1 MSELLA
7 LGVSHKTAPL
17 DLRERLSLTEGRAV
31 SALSELTAAAGIHE
45 AAAIS
50 TCNRTELYLIVSD
63 PVEAESTALGILT
76 RQAEIRPTELLG
88 HLYSLR
94 ATEAARHLLRVTA
107 GLDSMIVGEAEIQGQ
122 VKRAYELSMVEGATG
137 PILNRL
143 FRGALSAGG
152 RAREETGVGEK
163 GVSIPSVAVELAR
176 RALGDLSERRVL
188 VVGAGETAE
197 LVARALVARGVRTV
211 FVANRH
217 YDRAIGLAQ
226 RFGGGAVRFEE
237 LPEQL
242 AEADIVLTA
251 TNSPHHIVERDGLE
265 QVMAE
270 RPERPLLMIDIAVPR
285 DIEPACRE
293 IAGVSVHDIDDVQTD
308 RRTQRQRPRV
318 RGDSGRSS
326 IIEAELDRFERWLGL
341 QEVVPTISAL
351 REHGDEVVRRVLAEN
366 EGRWEDLSEADRE
379 RVEKLAGAIASRLLH
394 EPDPADPPLGLL
406 RRVLLLHQRPARAV
420 RPRRRVGARGGRRR
434 RERDRAA
441 AQGQVRLRARALAMI
456 RIATRGSKLAL
467 TQAGKWRRC
476 SAGLSWSRP
485 PPTAS
490 PATSRASCAGSSG
503 RCWPAR
509 PRSGSTPPR
518 TCRVRWRAEL
528 EIAAVPPREDPADVW
543 IGAGSSLADAPE
555 GARVGTASLRR
566 RAQLLAARP
575 DLRVEELHGNVDTR
589 LRRLAEGELD
599 AIVLAAAG
607 LRRLG
612 RESEIGFRIP
622 VETMVPAPGQGTLV
636 LQVRAGDE
644 ETTAAVS
651 GIFDLDAAR
660 ELTAERAA
668 VRLLD
673 ASCTTPVGVFA
684 RVEGDRPRGR
694 SLRRPPRRQRV
705 AARPDRGRRRRAGR
719 GRRPPRRAPAQRR
732 RPRPPRPR
740 RGDGVNTAPALHPG
754 SAVRNPPISWKRN
767 RKTDAVQANG
777 VARFEIHAFGGKGT
791 AE

>member
-31 SALSELTAAAGIHE
+31 SALRELTAAAGIHE

-63 PVEAESTALGILT
+63 SVEAESTALGILT
-76 RQAEIRPTELLG
+76 RQADIRPTELLG

-152 RAREETGVGEK
+152 RAREETGISEK

-242 AEADIVLTA
+242 VEADIVVTA

-265 QVMAE
+265 QVME
-270 RPERPLLMIDIAVPR
+270 QRPERPLLMIDIAVPR

-293 IAGVSVHDIDDVQTD
+293 VTGVSVHDIDDVQQIVE
-308 RRTQRQRPRV
+308 RNA
-318 RGDSGRSS
+318 SGREAEARGAER
-326 IIEAELDRFERWLGL
+326 IIEVELDRFERWLGL

-366 EGRWEDLSEADRE
+366 EGRWESLSDADRA
-379 RVEKLAGAIASRLLH
+379 RVEKMAGAIASRLLH
-394 EPDPADPPLGLL
+394 EPTLRIRRSACSGESYLFISALRELFGLD
-406 RRVLLLHQRPARAV
+406 V
-420 RPRRRVGARGGRRR
+420 
-434 RERDRAA
+434 
-441 AQGQVRLRARALAMI
+441 
-456 RIATRGSKLAL
+456 
-467 TQAGKWRRC
+467 
-476 SAGLSWSRP
+476 
-485 PPTAS
+485 
-490 PATSRASCAGSSG
+490 
-503 RCWPAR
+503 
-509 PRSGSTPPR
+509 
-518 TCRVRWRAEL
+518 EL
-528 EIAAVPPREDPADVW
+528 EPEAET
-543 IGAGSSLADAPE
+543 GAN
-555 GARVGTASLRR
+555 VT
-566 RAQLLAARP
+566 
-575 DLRVEELHGNVDTR
+575 ELHRKGK
-589 LRRLAEGELD
+589 
-599 AIVLAAAG
+599 
-607 LRRLG
+607 
-612 RESEIGFRIP
+612 
-622 VETMVPAPGQGTLV
+622 
-636 LQVRAGDE
+636 
-644 ETTAAVS
+644 
-651 GIFDLDAAR
+651 
-660 ELTAERAA
+660 
-668 VRLLD
+668 
-673 ASCTTPVGVFA
+673 
-684 RVEGDRPRGR
+684 
-694 SLRRPPRRQRV
+694 
-705 AARPDRGRRRRAGR
+705 
-719 GRRPPRRAPAQRR
+719 
-732 RPRPPRPR
+732 
-740 RGDGVNTAPALHPG
+740 
-754 SAVRNPPISWKRN
+754 SA
-767 RKTDAVQANG
+767 
-777 VARFEIHAFGGKGT
+777 
-791 AE
+791 